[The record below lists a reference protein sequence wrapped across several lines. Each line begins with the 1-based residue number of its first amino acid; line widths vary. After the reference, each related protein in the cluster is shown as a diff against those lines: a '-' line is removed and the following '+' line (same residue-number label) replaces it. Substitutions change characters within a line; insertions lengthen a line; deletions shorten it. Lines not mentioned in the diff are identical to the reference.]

1 MPASPSSWIAPVGKV
16 VEFSAPAFLGSE
28 VAVAGM
34 SSTIQC
40 QKPLPV
46 GASGSYI
53 ETTKLLVALGKPDH
67 DSSGEMSLPP
77 GTPKIP
83 DSCATGSGCPF
94 RTVVLTTLK
103 EGTLGRNS
111 YGFGRSRS
119 APCPWPP
126 AGAGVLLAAAAV

>member
-1 MPASPSSWIAPVGKV
+1 MLASPSSWIAPAGKV
-16 VEFSAPAFLGSE
+16 VEFSVPAFSGRD

-53 ETTKLLVALGKPDH
+53 ETTKLLVAVGKPDQ
-67 DSSGEMSLPP
+67 DSSGEMSFPP

-83 DSCATGSGCPF
+83 DSCASGSGCPL
-94 RTVVLTTLK
+94 RTVVLITVK
-103 EGTLGRNS
+103 EGTL
-111 YGFGRSRS
+111 
-119 APCPWPP
+119 
-126 AGAGVLLAAAAV
+126 